1 MPLRGTLNDEN
12 WHRAWYHLAVG
23 AVSTLTHGQTGF
35 RHYSDSNRNSMN
47 VPPTALTLWGQ
58 GGVVPWSTILPLSI
72 FGAVKSSDNVMCA
85 DRLTA
90 SRRRLRGPQ

>member
-58 GGVVPWSTILPLSI
+58 GGLCLGPRFCHFLFSEQL
-72 FGAVKSSDNVMCA
+72 N
-85 DRLTA
+85 RLIM
-90 SRRRLRGPQ
+90 LCVQIV